1 VTPLPATPPTT
12 ATSGTAAKPTPAATV
27 KKPTPAPQPEPAW
40 YDASWVKPA
49 ALGGGVL
56 LVLLGLF
63 GMRKRKAAPAA
74 TGGTRPSI
82 ADAFGDSPVGS
93 GGGASDV
100 MEAEA
105 AALRDQ
111 IAREPGN
118 VGLYLE
124 LLSLYYAERDVAKFE
139 DTAAEMHAY
148 VHDPNQ
154 PEWQE
159 AQAMGQELAPHNPL
173 FASSHAYDSSAAF
186 ADTAER
192 PSLHDDDFGFAHA
205 HSHAPATPTPA
216 PATSAHSDDY
226 GFGFA
231 DEPAPTHV
239 HTPPPPAAA
248 ADAFTFDDLPPLEAP
263 VTKATPTPVPAAKE
277 PAPAMKE
284 ATLDDDF
291 FAGEDAIGTKLDL
304 AKAYMDMGDPD
315 GARSMLEEV
324 VAEGNDAQKAE
335 AHRLISELR

>member
-1 VTPLPATPPTT
+1 MV
-12 ATSGTAAKPTPAATV
+12 
-27 KKPTPAPQPEPAW
+27 EPAW
-40 YDASWVKPA
+40 YEASWVKPA

-56 LVLLGLF
+56 LVLLGLL
-63 GMRKRKAAPAA
+63 GMRKRKPAA
-74 TGGTRPSI
+74 VAAQRGSI
-82 ADAFGDSPVGS
+82 ADQFGDAPYAEQHGT
-93 GGGASDV
+93 SDV

-105 AALRDQ
+105 ASLREQ
-111 IAREPGN
+111 IARDPHN
-118 VGLYLE
+118 PGLYLE
-124 LLSLYYAERDVAKFE
+124 LLSLYYAERDVVRFE
-139 DTAAEMHAY
+139 DTAAEMRAH
-148 VHDPNQ
+148 VDDPQQ

-173 FASSHAYDSSAAF
+173 FASSHAYDSGSAF

-192 PSLHDDDFGFAHA
+192 PTLHDDDFGFGHE
-205 HSHAPATPTPA
+205 HGHVPATPA
-216 PATSAHSDDY
+216 PAAATAAHSDDY

-231 DEPAPTHV
+231 DAPTPTHA

-263 VTKATPTPVPAAKE
+263 VTKATPAPMPAAKE
-277 PAPAMKE
+277 SAPAMKE

-335 AHRLISELR
+335 AHRLIVELR